1 MALWRTPE
9 WRFSGRVRRMKGS
22 GVLAPMVNRQPSGP
36 FVERSD
42 KAGTY
47 QVERI
52 IRAGCQVS
60 GDNTEGAARQAELI
74 ELDAWVVLKAFEAQ
88 LSDDQSRSETLPAK
102 DELSKSVRPSGTSLP
117 TPAFEEERT
126 YSW

>member
-1 MALWRTPE
+1 
-9 WRFSGRVRRMKGS
+9 MKGS
-22 GVLAPMVNRQPSGP
+22 GVLAPMVNRQSSGP

-42 KAGTY
+42 KVGTY

-52 IRAGCQVS
+52 IRVGCRVS

-74 ELDAWVVLKAFEAQ
+74 ELDVWVVLKAFEAQ

-102 DELSKSVRPSGTSLP
+102 DELSKSVRPCGASGLSSMRSTNI
-117 TPAFEEERT
+117 
-126 YSW
+126 